1 MVVSRF
7 KVPGKVPMPFL
18 KNLRERAKVL
28 VLKLKSNETEINVP
42 KIDHQAKLL
51 AFRNR
56 QRVNAKRKL
65 TMLHDTAIVQKLRKC
80 MKNKVGMPKN
90 DEYCLKNTGLDN

>member
-7 KVPGKVPMPFL
+7 EVPGKEQMSFL

-28 VLKLKSNETEINVP
+28 VLKLKTNEMAINAP
-42 KIDHQAKLL
+42 KIDYEAKLL

-56 QRVNAKRKL
+56 QKVNAKRRL
-65 TMLHDTAIVQKLRKC
+65 TMLHNTAIAQKPCNC
-80 MKNKVGMPKN
+80 MNTKVGMPKS
-90 DEYCLKNTGLDN
+90 